1 MKRTFL
7 TLLIAIGFAG
17 LSFAQDDAKQ
27 TISLSTSD
35 GAKVKFEKT
44 QHDFGTIKEGT
55 QATVSFSFVN
65 TGNAPLVL
73 NSVQASCGC
82 TTPKWT
88 KEPIAPGQSGEV
100 TAIYNSKGRPGNF
113 TKTITVK
120 HNGEGAVEY
129 LTIRGFV
136 ERPPAEPTSP
146 VVAPE

>member
-7 TLLIAIGFAG
+7 TLLVAIGLASSG
-17 LSFAQDDAKQ
+17 FAQSNGNTVTLGTA
-27 TISLSTSD
+27 D
-35 GAKVKFEKT
+35 GSKIEFDKT

-55 QATVSFSFVN
+55 QATVAFTFKN
-65 TGNAPLVL
+65 TGNSPLVL
-73 NSVQASCGC
+73 NSVQAACGC

-88 KEPIAPGQSGEV
+88 REPIAPGGTGEV
-100 TAIYNSKGRPGNF
+100 TAIYNSKARPGTF

-136 ERPPAEPTSP
+136 EKAAPKPTSP
-146 VVAPE
+146 VVAPAK